1 MSSLFFDPGTQFPGT
16 KKCALHRKKP
26 PWNGHHSY
34 SLTKLLCSRTAM
46 NGTETLKENRESLK
60 QKLVS
65 LLSPDCTESLQ
76 PSLDRKAQPDV
87 LVGPS
92 YSTAVGWNT

>member
-1 MSSLFFDPGTQFPGT
+1 
-16 KKCALHRKKP
+16 
-26 PWNGHHSY
+26 
-34 SLTKLLCSRTAM
+34 M